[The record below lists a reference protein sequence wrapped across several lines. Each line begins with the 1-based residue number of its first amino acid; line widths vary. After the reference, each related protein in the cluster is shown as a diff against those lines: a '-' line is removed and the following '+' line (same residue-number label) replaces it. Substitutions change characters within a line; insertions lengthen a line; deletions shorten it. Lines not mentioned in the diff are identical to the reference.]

1 MRFIEEKFVPLAARI
16 GSQKHLVAIR
26 DSFAMVMP
34 LTMAGGIAVLLNNFQ
49 KLFREDGLDIPSIY
63 NSYTEFLNT
72 SGLGKLFDAVNNG
85 SNNILAILVVA
96 CVAYYLAKSNK
107 GNGMAS
113 AIIAMGAYLGLAPI
127 ITAVAEDG
135 TSTNGI
141 ASSVFGATGL
151 FVGMLV
157 GIAVGEIFPRLA
169 KQKALIITMPD
180 GVPPAVAAAFT
191 NMLPA
196 IITVFLICGVGI
208 YIEKFTQ
215 MNIWE
220 LINMIVAMPLTSV
233 SQSVW
238 TVVIAMFLTGL
249 LWTFGLHGGNIV
261 SSVINPVL
269 TPLGLENVAQYAAGQ
284 EPQYTV
290 VSGLWSGFAYLGGSG
305 GTIGL
310 LIAIL
315 LFSKSKAS
323 RTVAQLSLAPGI
335 FEINEPAVFGVPI
348 VMNPIY
354 MIPFVLGPVVLGVIT
369 YFLMEG
375 GLLRRPCIL
384 APWVTPPILYGFLC
398 TGGDIRGAIW
408 NAIAVVF
415 LTILYTPFVM
425 INDRIQNKTA

>member
-96 CVAYYLAKSNK
+96 CIAYYLAKSNK

-180 GVPPAVAAAFT
+180 GVPPAVA
-191 NMLPA
+191 PA
-196 IITVFLICGVGI
+196 S
-208 YIEKFTQ
+208 E
-215 MNIWE
+215 E
-220 LINMIVAMPLTSV
+220 
-233 SQSVW
+233 
-238 TVVIAMFLTGL
+238 LTGC
-249 LWTFGLHGGNIV
+249 G
-261 SSVINPVL
+261 
-269 TPLGLENVAQYAAGQ
+269 
-284 EPQYTV
+284 
-290 VSGLWSGFAYLGGSG
+290 
-305 GTIGL
+305 
-310 LIAIL
+310 
-315 LFSKSKAS
+315 
-323 RTVAQLSLAPGI
+323 
-335 FEINEPAVFGVPI
+335 
-348 VMNPIY
+348 
-354 MIPFVLGPVVLGVIT
+354 
-369 YFLMEG
+369 
-375 GLLRRPCIL
+375 
-384 APWVTPPILYGFLC
+384 
-398 TGGDIRGAIW
+398 
-408 NAIAVVF
+408 
-415 LTILYTPFVM
+415 
-425 INDRIQNKTA
+425 